1 MDIIIYLV
9 LVLVSFLIYIKY
21 NKISLF
27 LFKKAGKN
35 ENKVQIDDE
44 KNSKRK
50 KLGSP
55 RKDK

>member
-1 MDIIIYLV
+1 
-9 LVLVSFLIYIKY
+9 
-21 NKISLF
+21 

-35 ENKVQIDDE
+35 ENNVQIDDE
-44 KNSKRK
+44 KISKRK

>member
-1 MDIIIYLV
+1 MDIIIYSV
-9 LVLVSFLIYIKY
+9 LVSVSFLIYMNY
-21 NKISLF
+21 NKISFF
-27 LFKKAGKN
+27 LFKKVGKN
-35 ENKVQIDDE
+35 ENNVQIDDE

>member
-1 MDIIIYLV
+1 MDIIIYSV
-9 LVLVSFLIYIKY
+9 LVLVSFLIYINY
-21 NKISLF
+21 NKIFLF
-27 LFKKAGKN
+27 LFKKAEKD
-35 ENKVQIDDE
+35 ENNVQIDDE

>member
-1 MDIIIYLV
+1 MNY
-9 LVLVSFLIYIKY
+9 S
-21 NKISLF
+21 KISLF
-27 LFKKAGKN
+27 LFKKTGKN
-35 ENKVQIDDE
+35 ENNVQIDDE

>member
-1 MDIIIYLV
+1 MDIIIYSV
-9 LVLVSFLIYIKY
+9 LVLVSFLIYMNY

-27 LFKKAGKN
+27 LFKKTGKN
-35 ENKVQIDDE
+35 ENNVQIDDE

>member
-1 MDIIIYLV
+1 MDIIIYSV
-9 LVLVSFLIYIKY
+9 LVLFSFLIYINY
-21 NKISLF
+21 NKIFLF
-27 LFKKAGKN
+27 LFKKAEKD
-35 ENKVQIDDE
+35 ENNVQIDDE

>member
-1 MDIIIYLV
+1 MDIIIYSIL
-9 LVLVSFLIYIKY
+9 LLFSFLIYVNFDKIIFLLK
-21 NKISLF
+21 NKKLKTIESF
-27 LFKKAGKN
+27 
-35 ENKVQIDDE
+35 DE